1 MYLPSLLP
9 VGKLSPYDQKL
20 GWSTGVRSIER
31 GSNLGARPRSSGEEE
46 EVRSGGCGQR
56 GLIQLGRAPA
66 GVSRTEL
73 EKDIKMGNEGS
84 VMLLQI
90 PHFVG

>member
-1 MYLPSLLP
+1 MYPPSLLP
-9 VGKLSPYDQKL
+9 VGKLSSYDQKR
-20 GWSTGVRSIER
+20 GWVTGVRSIER

-73 EKDIKMGNEGS
+73 EEGHKDGK
-84 VMLLQI
+84 
-90 PHFVG
+90 